1 MTVAVAFL
9 RHSPLDKLVMTC
21 ICVWYSDMKYDID
34 VVSHDDDVFYLF
46 LQKQNLGAKL
56 HIYLEEG
63 TYPKRLF
70 RGPSTNDMKK

>member
-1 MTVAVAFL
+1 LLFL
-9 RHSPLDKLVMTC
+9 QLLLQEQ
-21 ICVWYSDMKYDID
+21 MKDNIIMGRRMRIVLRY
-34 VVSHDDDVFYLF
+34 DDDVFYLF

-56 HIYLEEG
+56 HIYLQEG

>member
-1 MTVAVAFL
+1 MGSVCSSMSSSCL
-9 RHSPLDKLVMTC
+9 RGQVRFGGGVLNDN
-21 ICVWYSDMKYDID
+21 
-34 VVSHDDDVFYLF
+34 DVFYLF